1 MEDKLMKLTNLTI
14 LLIGF
19 MLLVSSVGAEDK
31 SINKDNFMRINPNI
45 TNEALRAELED
56 LVLDFD
62 AERQRVHDSYAKQI
76 EALKEERRLEIKSV
90 KDEFSEKRN
99 ALFAKYAED
108 RKTNKPS
115 ISPDKKKKV
124 KDKKSLRKP
133 K

>member
-1 MEDKLMKLTNLTI
+1 MEDKLMKLTTLTI
-14 LLIGF
+14 LSSCF
-19 MLLVSSVGAEDK
+19 LLLASLVNGENK
-31 SINKDNFMRINPNI
+31 SIAKDNFMRINPNI
-45 TNEALRAELED
+45 TNEVLRAELED
-56 LVLDFD
+56 LMLDFD
-62 AERQRVHDSYAKQI
+62 AERQRVQDSYAKQI

-99 ALFAKYAED
+99 AIFAKYAED

>member
-1 MEDKLMKLTNLTI
+1 MEDKLIKLTNLTI

-19 MLLVSSVGAEDK
+19 ILLVSSIGAEDK
-31 SINKDNFMRINPNI
+31 SINKENFMRINPNI

-76 EALKEERRLEIKSV
+76 KALKEERRLEIKSV
-90 KDEFSEKRN
+90 KDEFNEKRN
-99 ALFAKYAED
+99 ALFAKYGED
-108 RKTNKPS
+108 RKKNKPA

>member
-19 MLLVSSVGAEDK
+19 MLLVASAGAEDK

-45 TNEALRAELED
+45 TNEALRAELEG

-90 KDEFSEKRN
+90 KYEFSEKRN
-99 ALFAKYAED
+99 ALFAKYGED
-108 RKTNKPS
+108 RKKNKPA

>member
-1 MEDKLMKLTNLTI
+1 MEDKIMKLTKLTI
-14 LLIGF
+14 LLSSTLLLISLASAEGKPIKKDHF
-19 MLLVSSVGAEDK
+19 MQ
-31 SINKDNFMRINPNI
+31 INPNI
-45 TNEALRAELED
+45 TNEPLRAELGN
-56 LVLDFD
+56 LALDFD

-99 ALFAKYAED
+99 ALFAKYGED
-108 RKTNKPS
+108 RKKTKPA

-124 KDKKSLRKP
+124 KGKKSLRKP

>member
-1 MEDKLMKLTNLTI
+1 MEDKIMKLTNLTI
-14 LLIGF
+14 LLSGF
-19 MLLVSSVGAEDK
+19 MFLVSLASAEDK

-45 TNEALRAELED
+45 TNENLRAELEN
-56 LVLDFD
+56 LVMDFD

-76 EALKEERRLEIKSV
+76 EVLKEERHVEIKSV
-90 KDEFSEKRN
+90 KDKFSEKRN
-99 ALFAKYAED
+99 ALFEKYSED
-108 RKTNKPS
+108 RKKTKPA

>member
-19 MLLVSSVGAEDK
+19 MLLVASAGAEDK
-31 SINKDNFMRINPNI
+31 SINKDNFMHINPNI
-45 TNEALRAELED
+45 TNETLRAELED

-99 ALFAKYAED
+99 ALFTKYAED
-108 RKTNKPS
+108 RKTNKPA
-115 ISPDKKKKV
+115 ISTDKKKKV

>member
-1 MEDKLMKLTNLTI
+1 MEDKIMKLTKLTI
-14 LLIGF
+14 LLCSTLLLISLASAEGKPIKKDHF
-19 MLLVSSVGAEDK
+19 MQ
-31 SINKDNFMRINPNI
+31 INPNI
-45 TNEALRAELED
+45 TNEDLRAELEN
-56 LVLDFD
+56 LVMDFD
-62 AERQRVHDSYAKQI
+62 AERQSVHDSYAKQI

-99 ALFAKYAED
+99 ALFAKYGED
-108 RKTNKPS
+108 RKKNKPA

>member
-1 MEDKLMKLTNLTI
+1 MEDKIMKLTKLTI
-14 LLIGF
+14 LLCSTLLLISLASAEGKPIKKDHF
-19 MLLVSSVGAEDK
+19 MQ
-31 SINKDNFMRINPNI
+31 INPNI
-45 TNEALRAELED
+45 TNEALHAELEN

-62 AERQRVHDSYAKQI
+62 AERRRVHDSYAKQI
-76 EALKEERRLEIKSV
+76 ESLKEERRLEIKSV

-99 ALFAKYAED
+99 ALFAKYGED
-108 RKTNKPS
+108 RKKTKPA